1 MNPTPP
7 DLVVLRPLDA
17 ELLTELLDT
26 AVTDADPAEVM
37 PPDGPV
43 DGPAGSTPDSAPG
56 GAPETAGAAG
66 WTEARREAFLR
77 FHRSHSLGPAPDQ
90 ATYAVVVTE
99 PGEAGRPAKR
109 VAGAARLAPR
119 PEPGAV
125 EAGVWLGRSY
135 RGRGVGTRVFARLL
149 AAARER
155 GATRLYAHT
164 TAGNA
169 AVRRLLTVAG
179 ADLERHGDGTVTAW
193 VRLERR
199 PVAGPG

>member
-1 MNPTPP
+1 MSPTPP
-7 DLVVLRPLDA
+7 DLVALRPLDA
-17 ELLTELLDT
+17 ELLTELLAT
-26 AVTDADPAEVM
+26 AVADADPAEVM
-37 PPDGPV
+37 PPD
-43 DGPAGSTPDSAPG
+43 AP
-56 GAPETAGAAG
+56 AGAAG

-77 FHRSHSLGPAPDQ
+77 FHRSQSLGPAPEQ

-99 PGEAGRPAKR
+99 PGEAGRPAER